1 MPTFEITSPDG
12 KTYQIEAPAGATR
25 EQAFKY
31 FKQAKPELFAAPAA
45 TAEPTAP
52 KFKPELGS
60 LEGMP
65 TQRGVYRVPSAMAM
79 QDVMGTA
86 GGAGEV
92 LQQAASAF
100 GRGIAKIPGQA
111 ADLAITMSNLSPSAL
126 LGVTP
131 KYEPTV
137 TKTTEEALGL
147 KQTPAA
153 YAPYEFMGG
162 FAGPAIT
169 KAAGL
174 PVRGVAR
181 AAEGVRNWLNPKAL
195 ALLEAAGDRGQ
206 EIINALRGNVEL
218 VPGSAP
224 VAGVAAV
231 PAGAPRYA
239 ALQEEVAKVL
249 PAEYYARE
257 SQQNAA
263 RLGSVR
269 TIGKDEAALAAA
281 RGTRAGV
288 TEPLYKA
295 AREGKVPVDTG
306 PVLDKIDDLIAKNPG
321 NPELL
326 TEMQRIRKG
335 LVIPETP
342 MTPELARTK
351 AEEVASSLDG
361 IKAALAKEDNKFI
374 TGELTD
380 IKNMLTDAIPGM
392 KAAQETFKTLSKPVN
407 KMEVGQYLEGKLAS
421 PLADEM
427 LRPGVF
433 ATALENAPAT
443 IKRATGMPRFQSLS
457 QVLEPADV
465 AKLDAIREDLAR
477 SAEFMRQAKI
487 GRGAGENIPATET
500 PTFPNLMNR
509 ITSVAN
515 NIMIKLQGKIDRKV
529 AIELA
534 TEMLDPKLAA
544 DAMEKALAFQAKQA
558 GRRAS
563 VERAG
568 EFVNRLALTAGAAAP
583 VNALLSPSQNSLATQ
598 TGQ

>member
-12 KTYQIEAPAGATR
+12 KTYEIEAPAGATR
-25 EQAFKY
+25 EQAFKF
-31 FKQAKPELFAAPAA
+31 FKQTKPELFAAPAA
-45 TAEPTAP
+45 ETPAAP
-52 KFKPELGS
+52 KFQPEKGN

-65 TQRGVYRVPSAMAM
+65 DMRRMPPVGGLAFDAMIAR
-79 QDVMGTA
+79 A
-86 GGAGEV
+86 GGPAEFYG
-92 LQQAASAF
+92 QAAKAI

-111 ADLAITMSNLSPSAL
+111 ADLAITMSNLSPSTL
-126 LGVTP
+126 LGITP
-131 KYEPTV
+131 KYEPSV
-137 TKTTEEALGL
+137 TKATEEALGL

-162 FAGPAIT
+162 FAGPAFT

-174 PVRGVAR
+174 PVRGAAR
-181 AAEGVRNWLNPKAL
+181 VVEGTQNWLNPKTA
-195 ALLEAAGDRGQ
+195 ALLQAADNRGQ
-206 EIINALRGNVEL
+206 DIINALRGNVEL
-218 VPGSAP
+218 VPGSTP
-224 VAGVAAV
+224 TAGVAAV

-239 ALQEEVAKVL
+239 ALQEEVAKAL
-249 PAEYYARE
+249 PTEYYARE
-257 SQQNAA
+257 AQQNAA

-269 TIGKDEAALAAA
+269 TIGEDEAALAAA

-288 TEPLYKA
+288 TEPMYDA
-295 AREGKVPVDTG
+295 ARKGKVPVDTA

-392 KAAQETFKTLSKPVN
+392 KTAQETFKTLSKPVN

-421 PLADEM
+421 PLADET

-465 AKLDAIREDLAR
+465 AKLEAIREDLSRA
-477 SAEFMRQAKI
+477 AEFTKQARV
-487 GRGAGENIPATET
+487 GRGAGENIPATEA

-515 NIMIKLQGKIDRKV
+515 NIMVKLQGKIDRKV

-563 VERAG
+563 VERTG
-568 EFVNRLALTAGAAAP
+568 DFVNRLALTAGAAAP
-583 VNALLSPSQNSLATQ
+583 VNALLNP

>member
-1 MPTFEITSPDG
+1 MADIDYDALAKQFG
-12 KTYQIEAPAGATR
+12 GAT
-25 EQAFKY
+25 A
-31 FKQAKPELFAAPAA
+31 AAPAA
-45 TAEPTAP
+45 GGVDYDALATQFGGTAP
-52 KFKPELGS
+52 APETTTPVG
-60 LEGMP
+60 EGMP
-65 TQRGVYRVPSAMAM
+65 TRRGPYRVPSAMAM
-79 QDVMGTA
+79 REITA
-86 GGAGEV
+86 PYGGPAAYLGEI
-92 LQQAASAF
+92 ASAT
-100 GRGIAKIPGQA
+100 GRGLAKIPGEA
-111 ADLAITMSNLSPSAL
+111 VDLAITLSNLSPSTL

-131 KYEPTV
+131 RYEPRFA
-137 TKTTEEALGL
+137 KATEEALGL
-147 KQTPAA
+147 QQTSPEF
-153 YAPYEFMGG
+153 APYEFAGG
-162 FAGPAIT
+162 FAGPAFT

-181 AAEGVRNWLNPKAL
+181 AVEGVQNWLNPKTA
-195 ALLEAAGDRGQ
+195 ALLQAADGRGQ
-206 EIINALRGNVEL
+206 AIINALRGNVEL
-218 VPGSAP
+218 VPGAVP
-224 VAGVAAV
+224 TAGVAAV

-239 ALQEEVAKVL
+239 ALQEEVQKAL

-257 SQQNAA
+257 AQQNAA

-269 TIGKDEAALAAA
+269 TIGEDEAALAAA
-281 RGTRAGV
+281 RGARAGV

-295 AREGKVPVDTG
+295 AREGKVPVDTS
-306 PVLDKIDDLIAKNPG
+306 PVLDRIDDLIAKNPG

-335 LVIPETP
+335 LVIPETK

-361 IKAALAKEDNKFI
+361 IKAALAKEENKFI
-374 TGELTD
+374 SGELTD

-392 KAAQETFKTLSKPVN
+392 KTAQETFKAMSKPVN

-421 PLADEM
+421 PLADET

-443 IKRATGMPRFQSLS
+443 IKRATGMPRFQSLT

-465 AKLDAIREDLAR
+465 AKLEAIRDDLAR
-477 SAEFMRQAKI
+477 SAEFIKQART
-487 GRGAGENIPATET
+487 GRGAGDIIPATGEARL
-500 PTFPNLMNR
+500 PNMMSR
-509 ITSVAN
+509 VASVAN
-515 NIMIKLQGKIDRKV
+515 NIMVKLQGKIDRKV

-558 GRRAS
+558 GRRAG

-568 EFVNRLALTAGAAAP
+568 AFANQLALTAGAAAP
-583 VNALLSPSQNSLATQ
+583 INAFLSPSQNSLATQ